1 MNRRRSTYGFTLI
14 ELLVVVS
21 IIALLVSILLPSLAR
36 ARELAKRA
44 VCSANLRSLGTAS
57 HIYGTEYGGYIPF
70 GAGWP
75 YFLTSLHG
83 PWGVLFDAGI
93 FDDWGAQD
101 QTERAMSGVADQMF
115 CPSQRNGKF
124 LQRKRGQLLADELN
138 PTARSSYQGRYF
150 FPPGNSPW
158 SAKKLSKLPSATA
171 FAADVIIYDSK
182 THLEEGINVARVDAS
197 VVWFRWPGSV
207 SFWRECG
214 GACTYQELE
223 DYWAYEFDM
232 K

>member
-1 MNRRRSTYGFTLI
+1 MNRRRSTHGFTLI

-57 HIYGTEYGGYIPF
+57 HMYATECGGYIPF

-93 FDDWGAQD
+93 YDDWGAQD
-101 QTERAMSGVADQMF
+101 QTERSLPGVADQMF
-115 CPSQRNGKF
+115 CPSQRYEPFMQGDFKG
-124 LQRKRGQLLADELN
+124 RC
-138 PTARSSYQGRYF
+138 SYQGRYF
-150 FPPGNSPW
+150 FPPGSSPW

-171 FAADVIIYDSK
+171 FAADVILYESD
-182 THLEEGINVARVDAS
+182 THLKEGINVARVDSS
-197 VVWFRWPGSV
+197 VVWFRWPGGV
-207 SFWRECG
+207 TFWRECG
-214 GACTYQELE
+214 GACTYQQLE
-223 DYWAYEFDM
+223 DYWAYEFDL